1 MSNIKL
7 PGRRRRGRPQRRFM
21 DVAGGHADGWCV
33 RGGGKG
39 LEREQLKEGGD
50 FNMLAVIKSR
60 SFL

>member
-1 MSNIKL
+1 
-7 PGRRRRGRPQRRFM
+7 M
-21 DVAGGHADGWCV
+21 DVAGGHAEGWCV